1 MGKRIKLS
9 LIKGILIM
17 YEEQNVRIVGVSIPF
32 WDKVWLMVGFAFA
45 SIPALIIIGLI
56 VGAFITLFTAVG
68 SA

>member
-1 MGKRIKLS
+1 
-9 LIKGILIM
+9 M

-56 VGAFITLFTAVG
+56 VGAFIALFTAVG